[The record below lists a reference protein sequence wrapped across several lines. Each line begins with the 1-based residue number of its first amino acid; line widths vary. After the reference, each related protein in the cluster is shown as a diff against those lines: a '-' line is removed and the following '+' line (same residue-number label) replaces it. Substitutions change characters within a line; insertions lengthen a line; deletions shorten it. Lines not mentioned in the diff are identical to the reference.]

1 MRAPPRMPEEAHV
14 KRTTFEVLLD
24 TTPDDQP
31 GLSERWHQL
40 DADEKVHALISN
52 RSTDETIKTNAQA
65 RLNEIREQRETLE
78 AEIAA
83 AARIVT
89 VDRVGPRTWGR
100 IVSENPARPGDPYDA
115 RMGFNTDTFDRAL
128 MPAAVASVTDGHGTP
143 QEWEWDTLVDAM
155 TPGQYEQ
162 VMSDVLRMHMERE
175 AVPFSLTDYRSR
187 HG

>member
-1 MRAPPRMPEEAHV
+1 M
-14 KRTTFEVLLD
+14 KRIVFEVLLD
-24 TTPDDQP
+24 TDDQP
-31 GLSERWHQL
+31 SLAEQWQTV
-40 DADEKVHALISN
+40 DADEKVYALIAN
-52 RSTDETIKTNAQA
+52 RSTDEKIKADAAAKLDEFRAQRA
-65 RLNEIREQRETLE
+65 ALQDQ
-78 AEIAA
+78 IAA

-143 QEWEWDTLVDAM
+143 QEWEWDALVDAM

-162 VMSDVLRMHMERE
+162 VMSDVLRMHLERE
-175 AVPFSLTDYRSR
+175 AVPFSLADYRSR